1 MESAWVKSNYL
12 RRVGL
17 LISLVGIFL
26 LAWPSAGTA
35 ESKPDGAQ
43 IDWAMAR
50 EWWAFQ
56 SPTKAE
62 LPQINQAAWPSRRID
77 HFVLAKLEAKKL
89 SPSPAATKH
98 TLARRLYLDLTG
110 LPPTPE
116 KMRAF
121 LGDETDGAY
130 EMLVEELMQ
139 LTAYGERLASMWL
152 NKARYAEDQAHQV
165 GGNIAFFYPNAFKYR
180 KWVID
185 AFNNDL
191 PYDDFIRK
199 QLAADLEKDKSVTD
213 LPALGF
219 IGLGHK
225 FYNRNRLTVKA
236 EEWSEQVDTLTRA
249 FLGLTV
255 ACAQCHD
262 HKYDPVTQKDY
273 YALAGVFASTDLVDR
288 MEDGSEIKKNSEA
301 HKKRTGTIHI
311 VRDTKPKD
319 LHVFLRGNTET
330 KGDLV
335 KRRFLKVLAQN
346 EPKSFTQGSGRLEL
360 AEAIADPNNPLT
372 ARVIVNRIW
381 SVFFGRGLVATPSN
395 FGQLGSLP
403 SHSELLDDLAVR
415 FMENNWSIKWLVRE
429 LVLSSTYQ
437 QNSQI
442 ISRNELIDPA
452 NIYLWRMN
460 RRRLSV
466 EQWRDSILAASNNLD
481 RRGGESLEL
490 TDAKNVRRTIYGR
503 VSRKKLSDI
512 LIQFDYPDANV
523 HSAKRSDTTTA
534 IQKLFIINNS
544 FMVEQAKGLAKR
556 ITGDSSATDLTH
568 IQNTYALLYNRQP
581 TREETELGLAF
592 LRLPAEGKLTRW
604 EQYSHALLAA
614 NEMMFVD

>member
-1 MESAWVKSNYL
+1 MEFSWVKSNYF
-12 RRVGL
+12 RRASL
-17 LISLVGIFL
+17 FISLVGTFFV
-26 LAWPSAGTA
+26 AWPSVGTA
-35 ESKPDGAQ
+35 QSKPDEAP
-43 IDWAMAR
+43 IDWAKAR

-56 SPTKAE
+56 PPTKAE
-62 LPQINQAAWPSRRID
+62 LPKISQAAWPSRRID
-77 HFVLAKLEAKKL
+77 HFVLAKLELQKL
-89 SPSPAATKH
+89 APSPVAAKR

-110 LPPTPE
+110 LPPTPAILE
-116 KMRAF
+116 AF
-121 LGDETDGAY
+121 LSGETNSAY
-130 EMLVEELMQ
+130 EKLVEQLMQ
-139 LTAYGERLASMWL
+139 HTAFGERFASMWL
-152 NKARYAEDQAHQV
+152 NISRYAEDQAHQV
-165 GGNIAFFYPNAFKYR
+165 GANTAFFYPNAYKYR
-180 KWVID
+180 GWIIN

-199 QLAADLEKDKSVTD
+199 QLAADLQENKTVVD

-225 FYNRNRLTVKA
+225 YYDRNRLAVKA

-273 YALAGVFASTDLVDR
+273 YALAGVFASIDLVDR
-288 MEDGSEIKKNSEA
+288 MEDGSEIKKKSDA
-301 HKKRTGTIHI
+301 DKKRTGTIHI

-319 LHVFLRGNTET
+319 LHVFFRGNTET

-346 EPKSFTQGSGRLEL
+346 ESKSFTQGSGRLEL

-372 ARVIVNRIW
+372 ARVIVNRVW
-381 SVFFGRGLVATPSN
+381 SLFFGRGLVATPSN
-395 FGQLGSLP
+395 FGQLGSPP
-403 SHSELLDDLAVR
+403 SHPKLLDDLSVR

-437 QNSQI
+437 QSSQNKLQ
-442 ISRNELIDPA
+442 NELIDPE

-481 RRGGESLEL
+481 RCGGESLEL
-490 TDAKNVRRTIYGR
+490 TDAKNVHRTVYGR
-503 VSRKKLSDI
+503 VSRKKLNNI
-512 LIQFDYPDANV
+512 LMQFDYPDANV
-523 HSAKRSDTTTA
+523 HSAKRSVTTTA
-534 IQKLFIINNS
+534 IQKLFMINSS
-544 FMVEQAKGLAKR
+544 FMVEQAKRLAKR

-568 IQNTYALLYNRQP
+568 IQSTYALLYNRKP
-581 TREETELGLAF
+581 TRKETDLGVAF
-592 LRLPAEGKLTRW
+592 LRLPEEGKLTRW

-614 NEMMFVD
+614 NEMIFID

>member
-1 MESAWVKSNYL
+1 MGN
-12 RRVGL
+12 
-17 LISLVGIFL
+17 
-26 LAWPSAGTA
+26 A
-35 ESKPDGAQ
+35 ENKAEAQ

-130 EMLVEELMQ
+130 EMLVEKLMQ
-139 LTAYGERLASMWL
+139 RTAYGERLASMWL

-165 GGNIAFFYPNAFKYR
+165 GGNTAFFYPNAFKYR

-288 MEDGSEIKKNSEA
+288 MEDGSEIKKDSEA
-301 HKKRTGTIHI
+301 HKKRIGTIHI

-335 KRRFLKVLAQN
+335 KRRFLKVLTQN

-372 ARVIVNRIW
+372 ARVIVNRVW
-381 SVFFGRGLVATPSN
+381 SIFFGRGLVATPSN

-442 ISRNELIDPA
+442 ISRNELIDPT

-534 IQKLFIINNS
+534 IQKLFIINSS

-568 IQNTYALLYNRQP
+568 IQSTYALLYNRQP
-581 TREETELGLAF
+581 TREETDLGLAF

>member
-1 MESAWVKSNYL
+1 MGN
-12 RRVGL
+12 
-17 LISLVGIFL
+17 
-26 LAWPSAGTA
+26 A
-35 ESKPDGAQ
+35 ENKAEAQ

-130 EMLVEELMQ
+130 EMLVEKLMQ
-139 LTAYGERLASMWL
+139 RTAYGERLASMWL

-165 GGNIAFFYPNAFKYR
+165 GGNTAFFYPNAFKYR

-288 MEDGSEIKKNSEA
+288 MEDGSEIKKDSEA
-301 HKKRTGTIHI
+301 HKKRIGTIHI

-372 ARVIVNRIW
+372 ARVIVNRVW
-381 SVFFGRGLVATPSN
+381 SIFFGRGLVATPSN

-481 RRGGESLEL
+481 RRGGESLDL

-534 IQKLFIINNS
+534 IQKLFIINSS

-568 IQNTYALLYNRQP
+568 IQSTYALLYNRQP
-581 TREETELGLAF
+581 TREETDLGLAF

>member
-1 MESAWVKSNYL
+1 MGN
-12 RRVGL
+12 
-17 LISLVGIFL
+17 
-26 LAWPSAGTA
+26 A
-35 ESKPDGAQ
+35 ENKAEAQ

-62 LPQINQAAWPSRRID
+62 LPQINLAAWPSRRID

-139 LTAYGERLASMWL
+139 RTAYGERLASMWL

-199 QLAADLEKDKSVTD
+199 QLAADLEKDNSVTD

-288 MEDGSEIKKNSEA
+288 MEDGSEIKKDSEA
-301 HKKRTGTIHI
+301 HKKRIGTIHI

-372 ARVIVNRIW
+372 ARVIVNRVW
-381 SVFFGRGLVATPSN
+381 SIFFGRGLVATPSN

-481 RRGGESLEL
+481 RRGGESLDL

-556 ITGDSSATDLTH
+556 ITGDSSATDSTH
-568 IQNTYALLYNRQP
+568 IQSTYALLYNRQP
-581 TREETELGLAF
+581 TREETDLGLAF
-592 LRLPAEGKLTRW
+592 LRLPAEGELTRW

-614 NEMMFVD
+614 NEMMFID

>member
-1 MESAWVKSNYL
+1 MGN
-12 RRVGL
+12 
-17 LISLVGIFL
+17 
-26 LAWPSAGTA
+26 A
-35 ESKPDGAQ
+35 ENKAEAQ

-139 LTAYGERLASMWL
+139 RTAYGERLASMWL

-165 GGNIAFFYPNAFKYR
+165 GGNTAFFFPNAFKYR

-288 MEDGSEIKKNSEA
+288 MEDGSEIKKDSEA
-301 HKKRTGTIHI
+301 HKKRIGTIHI

-372 ARVIVNRIW
+372 ARVIVNRVW
-381 SVFFGRGLVATPSN
+381 SIFFGRGLVATPSN

-534 IQKLFIINNS
+534 IQKLFIINSS

-568 IQNTYALLYNRQP
+568 IQSTYALLYNRQP
-581 TREETELGLAF
+581 TREETDLGLAF

>member
-1 MESAWVKSNYL
+1 MGN
-12 RRVGL
+12 
-17 LISLVGIFL
+17 
-26 LAWPSAGTA
+26 A
-35 ESKPDGAQ
+35 ENKAEAQ

-130 EMLVEELMQ
+130 EMLVEKLMQ
-139 LTAYGERLASMWL
+139 RTAYGERLASMWL

-165 GGNIAFFYPNAFKYR
+165 GSNTAFFYPNAFKYR

-288 MEDGSEIKKNSEA
+288 MEDGSEIKKDSEA
-301 HKKRTGTIHI
+301 HKKRIGTIHI

-372 ARVIVNRIW
+372 ARVIVNRVW
-381 SVFFGRGLVATPSN
+381 SIFFGRGLVATPSN

-442 ISRNELIDPA
+442 ISRNELIDPT

-503 VSRKKLSDI
+503 ISRKKLSDI

-534 IQKLFIINNS
+534 IQKLFIINSS

-568 IQNTYALLYNRQP
+568 IQSTYALLYNRQP
-581 TREETELGLAF
+581 TREETDLGLAF

>member
-1 MESAWVKSNYL
+1 MGN
-12 RRVGL
+12 
-17 LISLVGIFL
+17 
-26 LAWPSAGTA
+26 A
-35 ESKPDGAQ
+35 ENKAEAQ

-130 EMLVEELMQ
+130 EMLVEKLMQ
-139 LTAYGERLASMWL
+139 RTAYGERLASMWL

-165 GGNIAFFYPNAFKYR
+165 GDNTAFFYPNAFKYR

-288 MEDGSEIKKNSEA
+288 MEDGSEIKKDSEA
-301 HKKRTGTIHI
+301 HKKRIGIIHI

-372 ARVIVNRIW
+372 ARVIVNRVW
-381 SVFFGRGLVATPSN
+381 SIFFGRGLVATPSN

-534 IQKLFIINNS
+534 IQKLFMINSS

-568 IQNTYALLYNRQP
+568 IQSTYALLYNRQP
-581 TREETELGLAF
+581 TREETDLGLAF

>member
-1 MESAWVKSNYL
+1 MGN
-12 RRVGL
+12 
-17 LISLVGIFL
+17 
-26 LAWPSAGTA
+26 A
-35 ESKPDGAQ
+35 ENKADAQ

-130 EMLVEELMQ
+130 EMLVEKLMQ
-139 LTAYGERLASMWL
+139 RTAYGERLASMWL

-165 GGNIAFFYPNAFKYR
+165 GDNTAFFYPNAFKYR

-288 MEDGSEIKKNSEA
+288 MEDGSEIKKDSEA
-301 HKKRTGTIHI
+301 HKKRIGIIHI

-372 ARVIVNRIW
+372 ARVIVNRVW
-381 SVFFGRGLVATPSN
+381 SIFFGRGLVATPSN

-534 IQKLFIINNS
+534 IQKLFIINSS

-568 IQNTYALLYNRQP
+568 IQSTYALLYNRQP
-581 TREETELGLAF
+581 THEETDLGLAF

>member
-1 MESAWVKSNYL
+1 MNGVRC
-12 RRVGL
+12 RRIWLSTALAGL
-17 LISLVGIFL
+17 FSFFFAICPRMGN
-26 LAWPSAGTA
+26 A
-35 ESKPDGAQ
+35 ENKAEAQ

-89 SPSPAATKH
+89 SPSPATTKH

-116 KMRAF
+116 KIRAF

-139 LTAYGERLASMWL
+139 RTAYGERLASMWL

-288 MEDGSEIKKNSEA
+288 MEDGSEIKKDSEA
-301 HKKRTGTIHI
+301 HKKRIGTIHI

-372 ARVIVNRIW
+372 ARVIVNRVW
-381 SVFFGRGLVATPSN
+381 SIFFGRGLVATPSN

-403 SHSELLDDLAVR
+403 SHSELLDDLAAR

-442 ISRNELIDPA
+442 ISGNELIDPA

-490 TDAKNVRRTIYGR
+490 TDTKNVRRTIYGR

-523 HSAKRSDTTTA
+523 HSAKRSGTTTA

-556 ITGDSSATDLTH
+556 ITGDSSSTDLTH
-568 IQNTYALLYNRQP
+568 IQSTYALLYNRQP
-581 TREETELGLAF
+581 TREETDLGLAF

-614 NEMMFVD
+614 NEMMFID

>member
-1 MESAWVKSNYL
+1 MGN
-12 RRVGL
+12 
-17 LISLVGIFL
+17 
-26 LAWPSAGTA
+26 A
-35 ESKPDGAQ
+35 ESKAEAQ

-139 LTAYGERLASMWL
+139 RTAYGERLASMWL

-199 QLAADLEKDKSVTD
+199 QLAADLEKDNSVTD

-288 MEDGSEIKKNSEA
+288 MEDGSEIKKDSEA
-301 HKKRTGTIHI
+301 HKKRIGTIHI

-360 AEAIADPNNPLT
+360 AEAVADPNNPLT
-372 ARVIVNRIW
+372 ARVIVNRVW
-381 SVFFGRGLVATPSN
+381 SIFFGRGLVATPSN

-481 RRGGESLEL
+481 RRGGESLDL

-568 IQNTYALLYNRQP
+568 IQSTYALLYNRQP
-581 TREETELGLAF
+581 TREETDLGLAF

>member
-1 MESAWVKSNYL
+1 MGN
-12 RRVGL
+12 
-17 LISLVGIFL
+17 
-26 LAWPSAGTA
+26 A
-35 ESKPDGAQ
+35 ESKAEAQ

-139 LTAYGERLASMWL
+139 RTAYGERLASMWL

-288 MEDGSEIKKNSEA
+288 MEDGSEIKKDSEA
-301 HKKRTGTIHI
+301 HKKRIGTIHI

-372 ARVIVNRIW
+372 ARVIVNRVW
-381 SVFFGRGLVATPSN
+381 SLFFGRGLVATPSN
-395 FGQLGSLP
+395 FGQLGSPP
-403 SHSELLDDLAVR
+403 SHPELLDDLSVR

-437 QNSQI
+437 QSSQNKLQ
-442 ISRNELIDPA
+442 NELIDAA

-568 IQNTYALLYNRQP
+568 IQSTYALLYNRQP
-581 TREETELGLAF
+581 TREETDLGLAF

>member
-1 MESAWVKSNYL
+1 MNGVRCGRIWLSTAL
-12 RRVGL
+12 AGL
-17 LISLVGIFL
+17 FSFFFVVYPRMGN
-26 LAWPSAGTA
+26 A
-35 ESKPDGAQ
+35 ENKAEAQ
-43 IDWAMAR
+43 IDWARAR

-130 EMLVEELMQ
+130 EMLVEKLMQ
-139 LTAYGERLASMWL
+139 RTAYGERLASMWL

-165 GGNIAFFYPNAFKYR
+165 GSNTAFFYPNAFKYR

-288 MEDGSEIKKNSEA
+288 MEDGSEIKKDSEA
-301 HKKRTGTIHI
+301 HKKRIGTIHI

-372 ARVIVNRIW
+372 ARVIVNRVW
-381 SVFFGRGLVATPSN
+381 SIFFGRGLVATPSN

-534 IQKLFIINNS
+534 IQKLFIINSS

-568 IQNTYALLYNRQP
+568 IQSTYALLYNRQP
-581 TREETELGLAF
+581 TREETDLGLAF

>member
-1 MESAWVKSNYL
+1 MNGVRCGRIWLSTAL
-12 RRVGL
+12 AGL
-17 LISLVGIFL
+17 FSFFFVVCPRMGN
-26 LAWPSAGTA
+26 A
-35 ESKPDGAQ
+35 ENKAEAQ

-139 LTAYGERLASMWL
+139 RTAYGERLASMWL

-165 GGNIAFFYPNAFKYR
+165 GGNTAFFYPNAFKYR

-288 MEDGSEIKKNSEA
+288 MEDGSEIKKDSEA
-301 HKKRTGTIHI
+301 HKKRIGTIHI

-360 AEAIADPNNPLT
+360 AKAIADPNNPLT
-372 ARVIVNRIW
+372 ARVIVNRVW
-381 SVFFGRGLVATPSN
+381 SIFFGRGLVATPSN

-534 IQKLFIINNS
+534 IQKLFIINSS

-568 IQNTYALLYNRQP
+568 IQSTYALLYNRKP
-581 TREETELGLAF
+581 TREETDLGLAF

>member
-1 MESAWVKSNYL
+1 MGN
-12 RRVGL
+12 
-17 LISLVGIFL
+17 
-26 LAWPSAGTA
+26 A
-35 ESKPDGAQ
+35 ENKAEAQ

-130 EMLVEELMQ
+130 EMLVEKLMQ
-139 LTAYGERLASMWL
+139 RTAYGERLASMWL

-165 GGNIAFFYPNAFKYR
+165 GDNTAFFYPNAFKYR

-288 MEDGSEIKKNSEA
+288 MEDGSEIKKDSEA
-301 HKKRTGTIHI
+301 HKKRIGIIHI

-372 ARVIVNRIW
+372 ARVIVNRVW
-381 SVFFGRGLVATPSN
+381 SIFFGRGLVATPSN

-568 IQNTYALLYNRQP
+568 IQSTYALLYNRQP
-581 TREETELGLAF
+581 TREETDLGLAF

>member
-1 MESAWVKSNYL
+1 MGN
-12 RRVGL
+12 
-17 LISLVGIFL
+17 
-26 LAWPSAGTA
+26 A
-35 ESKPDGAQ
+35 ENKAEAQ

-130 EMLVEELMQ
+130 EMLVEKLMQ
-139 LTAYGERLASMWL
+139 RTAYGERLASMWL

-165 GGNIAFFYPNAFKYR
+165 GGNTAFFYPNAFKYR

-288 MEDGSEIKKNSEA
+288 MEDGSEIKKDSEA
-301 HKKRTGTIHI
+301 HKKRIGTIHI

-372 ARVIVNRIW
+372 ARVIVNRVW
-381 SVFFGRGLVATPSN
+381 SIFFGRGLVATPSN

-442 ISRNELIDPA
+442 ISRNELIDPT

-534 IQKLFIINNS
+534 IQKLFIINSS

-568 IQNTYALLYNRQP
+568 IQSTYALLYNRQP
-581 TREETELGLAF
+581 TREETDLGLAF
-592 LRLPAEGKLTRW
+592 LRLPAEGELTRW

>member
-1 MESAWVKSNYL
+1 MGN
-12 RRVGL
+12 
-17 LISLVGIFL
+17 
-26 LAWPSAGTA
+26 A
-35 ESKPDGAQ
+35 ENKAEAQ

-130 EMLVEELMQ
+130 EMLVEKLMQ
-139 LTAYGERLASMWL
+139 RTAYGERLASMWL

-165 GGNIAFFYPNAFKYR
+165 GGNTAFFYPNAFKYR

-288 MEDGSEIKKNSEA
+288 MEDGSEIKKDSEA
-301 HKKRTGTIHI
+301 HKKRIGIIHI

-335 KRRFLKVLAQN
+335 KRRFLKVLTQN

-372 ARVIVNRIW
+372 ARVIVNRVW
-381 SVFFGRGLVATPSN
+381 SIFFGRGLVATPSN

-442 ISRNELIDPA
+442 ISRNELIDPT

-534 IQKLFIINNS
+534 IQKLFIINSS

-568 IQNTYALLYNRQP
+568 IQSTYALLYNRQP
-581 TREETELGLAF
+581 TREETDLGLAF
-592 LRLPAEGKLTRW
+592 LRLPTEGKLTRW

>member
-1 MESAWVKSNYL
+1 MGN
-12 RRVGL
+12 
-17 LISLVGIFL
+17 
-26 LAWPSAGTA
+26 A
-35 ESKPDGAQ
+35 ENKAEAQ

-130 EMLVEELMQ
+130 EMLVEKLMQ
-139 LTAYGERLASMWL
+139 RTAYGERLASMWL

-288 MEDGSEIKKNSEA
+288 MEDGSEIKKDSEA
-301 HKKRTGTIHI
+301 HKKRIGIIHI

-372 ARVIVNRIW
+372 ARVIVNRVW
-381 SVFFGRGLVATPSN
+381 SIFFGRGLVATPSN

-442 ISRNELIDPA
+442 ISRNELIDSA

-568 IQNTYALLYNRQP
+568 IQSTYALLYNRQP
-581 TREETELGLAF
+581 TREETDLGLAF

>member
-1 MESAWVKSNYL
+1 MGN
-12 RRVGL
+12 
-17 LISLVGIFL
+17 
-26 LAWPSAGTA
+26 A
-35 ESKPDGAQ
+35 ENKAEAQ

-139 LTAYGERLASMWL
+139 RTAYGERLASMWL

-199 QLAADLEKDKSVTD
+199 QLAADLEKDNSVTD

-288 MEDGSEIKKNSEA
+288 MEDGSEIKKDSEA
-301 HKKRTGTIHI
+301 HKKRIGTIHI

-372 ARVIVNRIW
+372 ARVIVNRVW
-381 SVFFGRGLVATPSN
+381 SIFFGRGLVATPSN

-568 IQNTYALLYNRQP
+568 IQSTYALLYNRQP
-581 TREETELGLAF
+581 TREETDLGLAF

>member
-1 MESAWVKSNYL
+1 MEFGWVKSNYL
-12 RRVGL
+12 RRASL
-17 LISLVGIFL
+17 LISLVGTFFV
-26 LAWPSAGTA
+26 AWPSVGTA
-35 ESKPDGAQ
+35 QSKSDGAP
-43 IDWAMAR
+43 IDWAKAR

-56 SPTKAE
+56 PPTKAE
-62 LPQINQAAWPSRRID
+62 LPKISQAAWPSRRID
-77 HFVLAKLEAKKL
+77 HFVLAKLEIQKL
-89 SPSPAATKH
+89 APSPVAAKR

-110 LPPTPE
+110 LPPTPAILE
-116 KMRAF
+116 AF
-121 LGDETDGAY
+121 LSDETNRAY
-130 EMLVEELMQ
+130 EKLVEQ
-139 LTAYGERLASMWL
+139 LIQHTAFGERFASMWL
-152 NKARYAEDQAHQV
+152 NISRYAEDQAHQV
-165 GGNIAFFYPNAFKYR
+165 GANTAFFYPNAYKYR
-180 KWVID
+180 GWIIN

-199 QLAADLEKDKSVTD
+199 QLAADLQENKTVVD

-225 FYNRNRLTVKA
+225 YYDRNRLAVKA

-273 YALAGVFASTDLVDR
+273 YALAGVFASIDLVDR
-288 MEDGSEIKKNSEA
+288 MEDGSEIKKKSGA
-301 HKKRTGTIHI
+301 DKKRTSTIHI
-311 VRDTKPKD
+311 VRDTKPMD

-335 KRRFLKVLAQN
+335 KRRFLKVLTQN
-346 EPKSFTQGSGRLEL
+346 ESKSFTQGSGRLEL

-372 ARVIVNRIW
+372 ARVIVNRVW
-381 SVFFGRGLVATPSN
+381 SLFFARGLVATPSN
-395 FGQLGSLP
+395 FGQLGSPP
-403 SHSELLDDLAVR
+403 SHPELLDDLSVQ

-437 QNSQI
+437 QSSQNKLQ
-442 ISRNELIDPA
+442 NELIDPA

-490 TDAKNVRRTIYGR
+490 TDAKNVHRTVYGR
-503 VSRKKLSDI
+503 VSRKKLNDI
-512 LIQFDYPDANV
+512 LMQFDYPDANV
-523 HSAKRSDTTTA
+523 HSAKRSVTTTA
-534 IQKLFIINNS
+534 IQKLFMINSS
-544 FMVEQAKGLAKR
+544 FMVEQAKRLAKR

-568 IQNTYALLYNRQP
+568 IQSTYALLYNRKP
-581 TREETELGLAF
+581 TRKETDLGLAF
-592 LRLPAEGKLTRW
+592 LRLPEEGKLTRW

-614 NEMMFVD
+614 NEMIFID

>member
-1 MESAWVKSNYL
+1 MGN
-12 RRVGL
+12 
-17 LISLVGIFL
+17 
-26 LAWPSAGTA
+26 A
-35 ESKPDGAQ
+35 ENKAEAQ

-130 EMLVEELMQ
+130 EMLVEKLMQ
-139 LTAYGERLASMWL
+139 RTAYGERLASMWL

-165 GGNIAFFYPNAFKYR
+165 GGNTAFFYPNAFKYR

-288 MEDGSEIKKNSEA
+288 MEDGSEIKKDSEA
-301 HKKRTGTIHI
+301 HKKRIGTIHI

-372 ARVIVNRIW
+372 ARVIVNRVWLI
-381 SVFFGRGLVATPSN
+381 FFGRGLVATPSN

-442 ISRNELIDPA
+442 ISRNELIDPT

-534 IQKLFIINNS
+534 IQKLFIINSS

-568 IQNTYALLYNRQP
+568 IQSTYALLYNRQP
-581 TREETELGLAF
+581 TREETDLGLAF

>member
-1 MESAWVKSNYL
+1 MGN
-12 RRVGL
+12 
-17 LISLVGIFL
+17 
-26 LAWPSAGTA
+26 A
-35 ESKPDGAQ
+35 ENKAEAQ

-139 LTAYGERLASMWL
+139 RTAYGERLASMWL

-165 GGNIAFFYPNAFKYR
+165 GGNTAFFYPNAFKYR

-288 MEDGSEIKKNSEA
+288 MEDGSEIKKDSEA
-301 HKKRTGTIHI
+301 HKKRIGTIHI

-372 ARVIVNRIW
+372 ARVIVNRVW
-381 SVFFGRGLVATPSN
+381 SIFFGRGLVATPSN

-481 RRGGESLEL
+481 RRGGESLDL

-568 IQNTYALLYNRQP
+568 IQSTYALLYNRQP
-581 TREETELGLAF
+581 TREETDLGLAF

>member
-1 MESAWVKSNYL
+1 MGN
-12 RRVGL
+12 
-17 LISLVGIFL
+17 
-26 LAWPSAGTA
+26 A
-35 ESKPDGAQ
+35 ENKAEAQ

-130 EMLVEELMQ
+130 EMLVEKLMQ
-139 LTAYGERLASMWL
+139 RTAYGERLASMWL

-165 GGNIAFFYPNAFKYR
+165 GGNTAFFYPNAFKYR

-288 MEDGSEIKKNSEA
+288 MEDGSEIKKDSEA
-301 HKKRTGTIHI
+301 HKKRIGTIHI

-360 AEAIADPNNPLT
+360 AEAIANPNNPLT
-372 ARVIVNRIW
+372 ARVIVNRVW
-381 SVFFGRGLVATPSN
+381 SIFFGRGLVATPSN

-403 SHSELLDDLAVR
+403 SHTELLDDLAVR

-442 ISRNELIDPA
+442 ISRNELIDPT

-534 IQKLFIINNS
+534 IQKLFIINSS

-568 IQNTYALLYNRQP
+568 IQSTYALLYNRQP
-581 TREETELGLAF
+581 TREETDLGLAF
-592 LRLPAEGKLTRW
+592 LRLPAEGELTRW

>member
-1 MESAWVKSNYL
+1 MGN
-12 RRVGL
+12 
-17 LISLVGIFL
+17 
-26 LAWPSAGTA
+26 A
-35 ESKPDGAQ
+35 ENKAEAQ

-130 EMLVEELMQ
+130 EMLVEKLMQ
-139 LTAYGERLASMWL
+139 RTAYGERLASMWL

-165 GGNIAFFYPNAFKYR
+165 GSNTAFFYPNAFKYR

-288 MEDGSEIKKNSEA
+288 MEDGSEIKKDSEA
-301 HKKRTGTIHI
+301 HKKRIGTIHI

-372 ARVIVNRIW
+372 ARVIVNRVW
-381 SVFFGRGLVATPSN
+381 SIFFGRGLVATPSN

-534 IQKLFIINNS
+534 IQKLFIINSS

-568 IQNTYALLYNRQP
+568 IQSTYALLYNRQP
-581 TREETELGLAF
+581 TREETDLGLAF

>member
-1 MESAWVKSNYL
+1 MGN
-12 RRVGL
+12 
-17 LISLVGIFL
+17 
-26 LAWPSAGTA
+26 A
-35 ESKPDGAQ
+35 ENKAEAQ

-139 LTAYGERLASMWL
+139 RTAYGERLASMWL

-165 GGNIAFFYPNAFKYR
+165 GGNTAFFYPNAFKYR

-288 MEDGSEIKKNSEA
+288 MEDGSEIKKDSEA
-301 HKKRTGTIHI
+301 HKKRIGTIHI

-372 ARVIVNRIW
+372 ARVIVNRVW
-381 SVFFGRGLVATPSN
+381 SIFFGRGLVATPSN

-534 IQKLFIINNS
+534 IQKLFIINSS

-568 IQNTYALLYNRQP
+568 IQSTYALLYNRQP
-581 TREETELGLAF
+581 TREETDLGLAF
-592 LRLPAEGKLTRW
+592 LRLPAEGKITRW

>member
-1 MESAWVKSNYL
+1 MGN
-12 RRVGL
+12 
-17 LISLVGIFL
+17 
-26 LAWPSAGTA
+26 A
-35 ESKPDGAQ
+35 ENKAEAQ

-130 EMLVEELMQ
+130 EMLVEKLMQ
-139 LTAYGERLASMWL
+139 RTAYGERLASMWL

-165 GGNIAFFYPNAFKYR
+165 GDNTAFFYPNAFKYR

-288 MEDGSEIKKNSEA
+288 MEDGSEIKKDSEA
-301 HKKRTGTIHI
+301 HKKRIGIIHI

-372 ARVIVNRIW
+372 ARVIVNRVW
-381 SVFFGRGLVATPSN
+381 SIFFGRGLVATPSN

-466 EQWRDSILAASNNLD
+466 EQWRDSILAVSNNLD

-534 IQKLFIINNS
+534 IQKLFIINTAS
-544 FMVEQAKGLAKR
+544 WSSRPRVWPSGSPATRQLR
-556 ITGDSSATDLTH
+556 I
-568 IQNTYALLYNRQP
+568 
-581 TREETELGLAF
+581 
-592 LRLPAEGKLTRW
+592 
-604 EQYSHALLAA
+604 
-614 NEMMFVD
+614 

>member
-1 MESAWVKSNYL
+1 MGN
-12 RRVGL
+12 
-17 LISLVGIFL
+17 
-26 LAWPSAGTA
+26 A
-35 ESKPDGAQ
+35 ENKAEAQ

-139 LTAYGERLASMWL
+139 RTAYGERLASMWL

-199 QLAADLEKDKSVTD
+199 QLAADLEKDNSVTD

-288 MEDGSEIKKNSEA
+288 MEDGSEIKKDSEA
-301 HKKRTGTIHI
+301 HKKRIGTIHI
-311 VRDTKPKD
+311 VRDSKPKD

-360 AEAIADPNNPLT
+360 AEAVADPNNPLT
-372 ARVIVNRIW
+372 ARVIVNRVW
-381 SVFFGRGLVATPSN
+381 SIFFGRGLVATPSN

-568 IQNTYALLYNRQP
+568 IQSTYALLYNRQP
-581 TREETELGLAF
+581 TREETDLGLAF

>member
-1 MESAWVKSNYL
+1 MNGVRCGRIWLSTAL
-12 RRVGL
+12 AGL
-17 LISLVGIFL
+17 FSFFFVVCPRMGN
-26 LAWPSAGTA
+26 A
-35 ESKPDGAQ
+35 ENKAEAQ

-139 LTAYGERLASMWL
+139 RTAYGERLASMWL

-199 QLAADLEKDKSVTD
+199 QLAADLEKDNSVTD

-288 MEDGSEIKKNSEA
+288 MEDGSEIKKDSEA
-301 HKKRTGTIHI
+301 HKKRIGTIHI

-360 AEAIADPNNPLT
+360 AEAVADPNNPLT
-372 ARVIVNRIW
+372 ARVIVNRVW
-381 SVFFGRGLVATPSN
+381 SIFFGRGLVATPSN

-481 RRGGESLEL
+481 RRGGESLDL

-568 IQNTYALLYNRQP
+568 IQSTYALLYNRQP
-581 TREETELGLAF
+581 TREETDLGLAF

>member
-1 MESAWVKSNYL
+1 MGN
-12 RRVGL
+12 
-17 LISLVGIFL
+17 
-26 LAWPSAGTA
+26 A
-35 ESKPDGAQ
+35 ENKAEAQ

-130 EMLVEELMQ
+130 EMLVEKLMQ
-139 LTAYGERLASMWL
+139 RIAYGERLASMWL

-165 GGNIAFFYPNAFKYR
+165 GSNTAFFYPNAFKYR

-288 MEDGSEIKKNSEA
+288 MEDGSEIKKDSEA
-301 HKKRTGTIHI
+301 HKKRIGTIHI

-372 ARVIVNRIW
+372 ARVIVNRVW
-381 SVFFGRGLVATPSN
+381 SIFFGRGLVATPSN

-437 QNSQI
+437 QSSQI
-442 ISRNELIDPA
+442 ISQNELIDPA

-466 EQWRDSILAASNNLD
+466 EQWRDSILTASNNLD

-490 TDAKNVRRTIYGR
+490 TDAKNVRRTVYGR

-534 IQKLFIINNS
+534 IQKLFIINSS

-568 IQNTYALLYNRQP
+568 IQSTYALLYNRQP
-581 TREETELGLAF
+581 TREETDLGLAF

>member
-1 MESAWVKSNYL
+1 MNCVRCGRIWLSTAL
-12 RRVGL
+12 AGL
-17 LISLVGIFL
+17 FSFFFVVYPRMGN
-26 LAWPSAGTA
+26 A
-35 ESKPDGAQ
+35 ENKAEAQ
-43 IDWAMAR
+43 IDWARAR

-130 EMLVEELMQ
+130 EMLVEKLMQ
-139 LTAYGERLASMWL
+139 RTAYGERLASMWL

-165 GGNIAFFYPNAFKYR
+165 GGNTAFFYPNAFKYR

-288 MEDGSEIKKNSEA
+288 MEDGSEIKKDSEA
-301 HKKRTGTIHI
+301 HKKRIGTIHI

-372 ARVIVNRIW
+372 ARVIVNRVW
-381 SVFFGRGLVATPSN
+381 SIFFGRGLVATPSN

-534 IQKLFIINNS
+534 IQKLFIINSS

-556 ITGDSSATDLTH
+556 ITGDSSTTDLTH
-568 IQNTYALLYNRQP
+568 IQSTYALLYNRQP
-581 TREETELGLAF
+581 TREETDLGLAF

>member
-1 MESAWVKSNYL
+1 MNGVRCGRIWLSTAL
-12 RRVGL
+12 AGL
-17 LISLVGIFL
+17 FSFFFVVCPRMGN
-26 LAWPSAGTA
+26 A
-35 ESKPDGAQ
+35 ESKAEAQ

-139 LTAYGERLASMWL
+139 RTAYGERLASMWL

-199 QLAADLEKDKSVTD
+199 QLAADLEKDNSVTD

-288 MEDGSEIKKNSEA
+288 MEDGSEIKKDSEA
-301 HKKRTGTIHI
+301 HKKRIGTIHI

-372 ARVIVNRIW
+372 ARVIVNRVW
-381 SVFFGRGLVATPSN
+381 SIFFGRGLVATPSN

-481 RRGGESLEL
+481 RRGGESLDL

-568 IQNTYALLYNRQP
+568 IQSTYALLYNRQP
-581 TREETELGLAF
+581 TREETDLGLAF
-592 LRLPAEGKLTRW
+592 LRLPEEGKLTRW

-614 NEMMFVD
+614 NEMIFID

>member
-1 MESAWVKSNYL
+1 MNGVRCGRIWLSTAL
-12 RRVGL
+12 AGL
-17 LISLVGIFL
+17 FSFFFVVCPRMGN
-26 LAWPSAGTA
+26 A
-35 ESKPDGAQ
+35 ESKAEAQ

-139 LTAYGERLASMWL
+139 RTAYGERLASMWL

-199 QLAADLEKDKSVTD
+199 QLAADLEKDNSVTD

-288 MEDGSEIKKNSEA
+288 MEDGSEIKKDSEA
-301 HKKRTGTIHI
+301 HKKRIGTIHI

-372 ARVIVNRIW
+372 ARVIVNRVW
-381 SVFFGRGLVATPSN
+381 SIFFGRGLVATPSN

-568 IQNTYALLYNRQP
+568 IQSTYALLYNRQP
-581 TREETELGLAF
+581 TREETDLGLAF

>member
-1 MESAWVKSNYL
+1 MGN
-12 RRVGL
+12 
-17 LISLVGIFL
+17 
-26 LAWPSAGTA
+26 A
-35 ESKPDGAQ
+35 ENKAEAQ

-139 LTAYGERLASMWL
+139 RTAYGERLASMWL

-165 GGNIAFFYPNAFKYR
+165 GGNTAFFYPNAFKYR

-225 FYNRNRLTVKA
+225 FYNRNQLTVKA

-288 MEDGSEIKKNSEA
+288 MEDGSEIKKDSEA

-372 ARVIVNRIW
+372 ARVIVNRVW
-381 SVFFGRGLVATPSN
+381 SIFFGRGLVATPSN

-534 IQKLFIINNS
+534 IQKLFIINSS

-568 IQNTYALLYNRQP
+568 IQSTYALLYNRQP
-581 TREETELGLAF
+581 TREETDLGLAF

>member
-1 MESAWVKSNYL
+1 
-12 RRVGL
+12 
-17 LISLVGIFL
+17 
-26 LAWPSAGTA
+26 
-35 ESKPDGAQ
+35 
-43 IDWAMAR
+43 
-50 EWWAFQ
+50 
-56 SPTKAE
+56 
-62 LPQINQAAWPSRRID
+62 
-77 HFVLAKLEAKKL
+77 
-89 SPSPAATKH
+89 
-98 TLARRLYLDLTG
+98 
-110 LPPTPE
+110 
-116 KMRAF
+116 MRAF
-121 LGDETDGAY
+121 LGDETGSAY
-130 EMLVEELMQ
+130 EMLVEKLMHR
-139 LTAYGERLASMWL
+139 TAYGERLASMWL

-165 GGNIAFFYPNAFKYR
+165 GGNTALFYPNAFKYR

-191 PYDDFIRK
+191 PYDNFIRK
-199 QLAADLEKDKSVTD
+199 QLAADLEKHKSVTD

-288 MEDGSEIKKNSEA
+288 MEDGSEIKKDSEA
-301 HKKRTGTIHI
+301 HKKRIGTIHV

-372 ARVIVNRIW
+372 ARVIVNRVW
-381 SVFFGRGLVATPSN
+381 SLFFGRGLVVTPSN
-395 FGQLGSLP
+395 FGQLGALP
-403 SHSELLDDLAVR
+403 SHSKLLDDLAVR

-490 TDAKNVRRTIYGR
+490 TDTKNVRRTVYGR

-523 HSAKRSDTTTA
+523 HSAKRSNTTTA
-534 IQKLFIINNS
+534 IQKLFIINSS

-556 ITGDSSATDLTH
+556 ITGDSSATDSTH
-568 IQNTYALLYNRQP
+568 IQSTYALLYNRQP
-581 TREETELGLAF
+581 TREETDLGLAF
-592 LRLPAEGKLTRW
+592 LRMPAEGKLTRW

-614 NEMMFVD
+614 NEMVFVD

>member
-1 MESAWVKSNYL
+1 MNGVRCGRIWLSTAL
-12 RRVGL
+12 AGL
-17 LISLVGIFL
+17 FSYFFVVCPRIGN
-26 LAWPSAGTA
+26 A
-35 ESKPDGAQ
+35 ENKAEAQ

-130 EMLVEELMQ
+130 EMLVEKLMQ
-139 LTAYGERLASMWL
+139 RTAYGERLASMWL

-165 GGNIAFFYPNAFKYR
+165 GDNTAFFYPNAFKYR

-288 MEDGSEIKKNSEA
+288 MEDGSEIKKDSEA
-301 HKKRTGTIHI
+301 HKKRIGIIHI

-372 ARVIVNRIW
+372 ARVIVNRVWLI
-381 SVFFGRGLVATPSN
+381 FFGRGLVATPSN

-534 IQKLFIINNS
+534 IQKLFMINSS

-568 IQNTYALLYNRQP
+568 IQSTYALLYNRQP
-581 TREETELGLAF
+581 TREETDLGLAF

>member
-1 MESAWVKSNYL
+1 MNGVRCGRIWLSTAL
-12 RRVGL
+12 AGL
-17 LISLVGIFL
+17 FSFFFVVCPRMGN
-26 LAWPSAGTA
+26 A
-35 ESKPDGAQ
+35 ESKAEAQ

-62 LPQINQAAWPSRRID
+62 LPQINLAAWPSRRID

-139 LTAYGERLASMWL
+139 RTAYGERLASMWL

-165 GGNIAFFYPNAFKYR
+165 GGNTAFFYPNAFKYR

-288 MEDGSEIKKNSEA
+288 MEDGSEIKKDSEA
-301 HKKRTGTIHI
+301 HKKRIGTIHI
-311 VRDTKPKD
+311 VRDSKPKD

-360 AEAIADPNNPLT
+360 AEAVADPNNPLT
-372 ARVIVNRIW
+372 ARVIVNRVW
-381 SVFFGRGLVATPSN
+381 SIFFGRGLVATPSN

-568 IQNTYALLYNRQP
+568 IQSTYALLYNRQP
-581 TREETELGLAF
+581 TREETDLGLAF

>member
-1 MESAWVKSNYL
+1 MNCFRCGRIWLSTAL
-12 RRVGL
+12 AGL
-17 LISLVGIFL
+17 FSFFFVVCPRMGN
-26 LAWPSAGTA
+26 A
-35 ESKPDGAQ
+35 ENKAEAQ

-139 LTAYGERLASMWL
+139 RTAYGERLASMWL

-165 GGNIAFFYPNAFKYR
+165 GGNTAFFYPNAFKYR

-288 MEDGSEIKKNSEA
+288 MEDGSEIKKDSEA
-301 HKKRTGTIHI
+301 HKKRIGIIHI

-372 ARVIVNRIW
+372 ARVIVNRVW
-381 SVFFGRGLVATPSN
+381 SIFFGRGLVATPSN
-395 FGQLGSLP
+395 FGQLGSPP

-534 IQKLFIINNS
+534 IQKLFIINSS

-568 IQNTYALLYNRQP
+568 IQSTYALLYNRQP
-581 TREETELGLAF
+581 TREETDLGLAF